1 MNIENPSCNLTLD
14 QKHIIITNGF
24 YWKDG
29 CTDANDITYSRNI
42 YILTITN
49 ETKYQLTKS
58 RFKLP
63 NPKSNNCIIM
73 GGEKEHELCVFGWCK
88 LFTTICLPHV
98 ILQMILSFYNQQ
110 ELHCITHCSKHYSIP
125 IKMIVSSCSRHDM

>member
-1 MNIENPSCNLTLD
+1 
-14 QKHIIITNGF
+14 
-24 YWKDG
+24 
-29 CTDANDITYSRNI
+29 
-42 YILTITN
+42 
-49 ETKYQLTKS
+49 
-58 RFKLP
+58 
-63 NPKSNNCIIM
+63 M

-125 IKMIVSSCSRHDM
+125 IKMILASSSHHDM